1 MGPYQPLLF
10 YAGLAAKA
18 RGASVEPIDWQP
30 PSSLDP
36 SVADP
41 PARQAWVL
49 EQVAPVVD
57 RLAGTPVL
65 IGKSLG
71 TYAAELAA
79 QRGLPAI
86 WYTPLL
92 HEELVPASLRASSAP
107 FLLIGGTA
115 DLAWD
120 GALARS
126 LTPYVCEI
134 PDADHGM
141 MVPAGLPAS
150 AAVLG
155 EVTAAAER
163 FLDEVV
169 WRVRDHPAPAV
180 AQSAPWRGARSARG

>member
-1 MGPYQPLLF
+1 MFGPYQPLLF
-10 YAGLAAKA
+10 YAATAVRA
-18 RGASVEPIDWQP
+18 RGGVVEPLDWDAVG
-30 PSSLDP
+30 SLDP
-36 SVADP
+36 AASSQV
-41 PARQAWVL
+41 RQAWVRD
-49 EQVAPVVD
+49 QVVPVLD
-57 RLAGTPVL
+57 RLGGRPVL

-71 TYAAELAA
+71 TYAADLAA

-92 HEELVPASLRASSAP
+92 LDEMVVASLRASTAP

-115 DLAWD
+115 DTGAWD

-134 PDADHGM
+134 PDADHGL
-141 MVPAGLPAS
+141 MVPAGLSAS

-169 WRVRDHPAPAV
+169 WPA
-180 AQSAPWRGARSARG
+180 